1 MSLET
6 PDRPIAVEYPAS
18 DGEPMA
24 ETDVHRRLMS
34 DLIFELSNFFKDD
47 PDVYVS
53 GNLLLYYVE
62 GNPGKR
68 VAPDVFVA
76 RGVGKRARR
85 VYKLWEERAAPDV
98 VIELSSRQTWR
109 EDVDE
114 KFELYQELG
123 IKEYFL
129 FDPEYDYLI
138 DSLVGYRLEE
148 GRYSAIKVMSG
159 KALIESLG
167 LELVDTG
174 ETLRIFDPRSGLM
187 LPTPEE
193 HAEASLRAEEAS
205 RLDRE
210 ACIRAEE
217 ASRLDREACI
227 RAEEASRLDRE
238 ARIKAESETARL
250 REELERLKR
259 PKSN

>member
-18 DGEPMA
+18 DGKPMA
-24 ETDVHRRLMS
+24 ETDVHRQLMS
-34 DLIFELSNFFKDD
+34 DLIFELSNFFKDEA
-47 PDVYVS
+47 DVYVS

-76 RGVGKRARR
+76 RGVAKGARR
-85 VYKLWEERAAPDV
+85 VYKLWEEQAVPDV

-114 KFELYQELG
+114 KFELYQKLG

-148 GRYSAIKVMSG
+148 GRYSPIKVKSG
-159 KALIESLG
+159 RALIESLG

-174 ETLRIFDPRSGLM
+174 ETLRIFDPRSGLT
-187 LPTPEE
+187 LQTPEE

-205 RLDRE
+205 RLDRQ
-210 ACIRAEE
+210 ACSRAEE
-217 ASRLDREACI
+217 TARLE
-227 RAEEASRLDRE
+227 RE
-238 ARIKAESETARL
+238 ARIKAEAEAVRL
-250 REELERLKR
+250 REELERLKSR
-259 PKSN
+259 SD

>member
-18 DGEPMA
+18 DGKPMA
-24 ETDVHRRLMS
+24 ETDVHRQLMS
-34 DLIFELSNFFKDD
+34 DLIFELSNFFKDEA
-47 PDVYVS
+47 DVYVS

-76 RGVGKRARR
+76 RGVGNGARR

-98 VIELSSRQTWR
+98 VIELSSRQTWH

-138 DSLVGYRLEE
+138 DSLVGYRLKE
-148 GRYSAIKVMSG
+148 GRYSPIHVKGGRVLS
-159 KALIESLG
+159 ESLG

-174 ETLRIFDPRSGLM
+174 QTLRIVDPRSGMM
-187 LPTPEE
+187 LPTPDEL
-193 HAEASLRAEEAS
+193 AEARLRAEEAG
-205 RLDRE
+205 
-210 ACIRAEE
+210 
-217 ASRLDREACI
+217 
-227 RAEEASRLDRE
+227 RLDRE
-238 ARIKAESETARL
+238 ARIRAETEIARL
-250 REELERLKR
+250 REELESLKHPDSPNR
-259 PKSN
+259 SPEE

>member
-18 DGEPMA
+18 DGKPMA

-123 IKEYFL
+123 IREYFL

-148 GRYSAIKVMSG
+148 GRYSAIQAKSG
-159 KALIESLG
+159 RALIESLG
-167 LELVDTG
+167 LELVNTG
-174 ETLRIFDPRSGLM
+174 QTLRIFDPRSGMM

-193 HAEASLRAEEAS
+193 HAEARLRAEEGA

-217 ASRLDREACI
+217 AVRLE
-227 RAEEASRLDRE
+227 RE
-238 ARIKAESETARL
+238 ARITAEAETARL
-250 REELERLKR
+250 RGELQRLKH